1 MFLYLLSVVPA
12 IWFLELDKVEKYND
26 KLEATSNSTNG
37 TVMTVEEE
45 VAVALSDIA
54 GVSLITS
61 LALEHL
67 KNWLPTFSSY
77 IYMCFYV
84 FLFSLYT
91 YSRVVYMYMYIC

>member
-54 GVSLITS
+54 GVSLI
-61 LALEHL
+61 
-67 KNWLPTFSSY
+67 
-77 IYMCFYV
+77 
-84 FLFSLYT
+84 
-91 YSRVVYMYMYIC
+91 